1 MLEKVM
7 EYINKGGIIAVLVGI
22 LATGYQGYWV
32 WGSTL
37 VKAEADRDTWKALA
51 LKGTALAEDAAHY
64 PRVIGMTP
72 PAPTANTTP
81 ADVRSRLDVIE
92 KELGK

>member
-22 LATGYQGYWV
+22 LATGYQGYWC

-37 VKAEADRDTWKALA
+37 AKTEADRDTWKQLA
-51 LKGTALAEDAAHY
+51 LRGTALAEDTANF

-72 PAPTANTTP
+72 PAPQANATP

-92 KELGK
+92 KGLNK